1 MAAVPGMSS
10 SYHAPY
16 HTRPNTPT
24 NTASH
29 TLLTISPLFIT
40 SLSPRSVSLFIIP
53 LHHLP
58 FFFSFLFFL
67 FQVNSI
73 HMMNDVLDLKGFYDI
88 SATQKKVVWF
98 DVATCIA
105 GIMTTDR
112 PL

>member
-1 MAAVPGMSS
+1 MWYQLGWP
-10 SYHAPY
+10 
-16 HTRPNTPT
+16 
-24 NTASH
+24 
-29 TLLTISPLFIT
+29 
-40 SLSPRSVSLFIIP
+40 
-53 LHHLP
+53 
-58 FFFSFLFFL
+58 L